1 MAKASNENSEK
12 QKALDLVLTQI
23 DRNFG
28 KGTIM
33 RLGDAGRMKVETIPT
48 GALTLDLAL
57 GGGLPR
63 GRVIEIYGPESSGK
77 TTVALH
83 AIAEVQKT
91 GGIAAFVDAE
101 HALDPVYAANLGV
114 DIENLLVS
122 QPDTGEAALE
132 IVDQLIRSNA
142 IDLVVID
149 SVAALVPRAEIEGE
163 MGDAH
168 VGLQARL
175 MSQALRKITGSIGK
189 TGCSVVFLN
198 QLRQKIGISYGNPET
213 TTGGNALKFYA
224 SVRLDIRRIQTLKKG
239 TEEYGIR
246 AKVKVA
252 KNKVAPPFRI
262 GEFDVIFGK
271 GISSMG
277 CIMDLAEETGIVTR
291 RGAWYSYNGDNIA
304 QGRDNAVKYMED
316 NPEFAQDVER
326 QVREKLELGVPVS
339 ATSVLPVDKE
349 ADDSDDFSE
358 PAAEVEMEPGEASP
372 EVSEEVPESAAADAA
387 SSNGTTSTRGRRSS
401 RRKSS
406 S

>member
-1 MAKASNENSEK
+1 MAPKNSDISEK
-12 QKALDLVLTQI
+12 QKALTLVLNQI
-23 DRNFG
+23 ERNFG
-28 KGTIM
+28 KGSIM
-33 RLGDAGRMKVETIPT
+33 RLGEASRMQIETIPT

-57 GGGLPR
+57 GGGLPK

-83 AIAEVQKT
+83 AVAEVQKS
-91 GGIAAFVDAE
+91 GGVAAFVDAE
-101 HALDPVYAANLGV
+101 HALDPVYAKALGV
-114 DIENLLVS
+114 NIDELLVS
-122 QPDTGEAALE
+122 QPDTGEMGLE
-132 IVDQLIRSNA
+132 VVDQLVRSSA
-142 IDLVVID
+142 IDVVVVD

-189 TGCSVVFLN
+189 SQCTVIFLN

-262 GEFDVIFGK
+262 AEFDILFGQ
-271 GISSMG
+271 GISTLG
-277 CIMDLAEETGIVTR
+277 CLVDLAEQTGVITR
-291 RGAWYSYNGDNIA
+291 KGAWYSYDGDNIG
-304 QGRDNAVKYMED
+304 QGRDNTITRLLED
-316 NPEFAQDVER
+316 SAFAAKVEA
-326 QVREKLELGVPVS
+326 QVREKLAINGAPTAIEDP
-339 ATSVLPVDKE
+339 DE
-349 ADDSDDFSE
+349 DMDDDDGLE
-358 PAAEVEMEPGEASP
+358 DEDEI
-372 EVSEEVPESAAADAA
+372 
-387 SSNGTTSTRGRRSS
+387 
-401 RRKSS
+401 
-406 S
+406 

>member
-1 MAKASNENSEK
+1 MAKSTNDGSEK
-12 QKALDLVLTQI
+12 QKALDIVLSQI

-33 RLGDAGRMKVETIPT
+33 RLGDASRMKVETIPT

-77 TTVALH
+77 TTLALH
-83 AIAEVQKT
+83 ALAEVQKK

-101 HALDPVYAANLGV
+101 HALDPIYAERLGV
-114 DIENLLVS
+114 DIDNLLVS
-122 QPDTGEAALE
+122 QPDTGEAGLE
-132 IVDQLIRSNA
+132 IVDQLVRSNA
-142 IDLVVID
+142 IELVVID

-163 MGDAH
+163 MGDTH

-189 TGCSVVFLN
+189 TGCSVIFLN

-239 TEEYGIR
+239 TDEIGIR

-252 KNKVAPPFRI
+252 KNKVAPPFKI
-262 GEFDVIFGK
+262 AEFDVMFGE
-271 GISSMG
+271 GISSLG
-277 CIMDLAEETGIVTR
+277 CLLDLAESHDIITR
-291 RGAWYSYNGDNIA
+291 RGAWYSYNGENLA
-304 QGRDNAVKYMED
+304 QGRDNTVQYMKES
-316 NPEFAQDVER
+316 PEFTATIEK
-326 QVREKLELGVPVS
+326 QVRVQLGLDSSEAPETNKAEENGASTASVDDMGNGS
-339 ATSVLPVDKE
+339 GASSTATS
-349 ADDSDDFSE
+349 
-358 PAAEVEMEPGEASP
+358 
-372 EVSEEVPESAAADAA
+372 
-387 SSNGTTSTRGRRSS
+387 SSSSSSRSS
-401 RRKSS
+401 RKKSS

>member
-1 MAKASNENSEK
+1 MASKKNDSSEK
-12 QKALDLVLTQI
+12 QKALSMVLSQI
-23 DRNFG
+23 ERNYG
-28 KGTIM
+28 KGSIM
-33 RLGDAGRMKVETIPT
+33 RLGEASRMQVETIPT

-57 GGGLPR
+57 GGGLPK

-83 AIAEVQKT
+83 AVAEVQRT
-91 GGIAAFVDAE
+91 GGVAAFVDAE
-101 HALDPVYAANLGV
+101 HALDPVYARALGV
-114 DIENLLVS
+114 NIDELLVS
-122 QPDTGEAALE
+122 QPDTGEMGLE
-132 IVDQLIRSNA
+132 IVDQLVRSSA
-142 IDLVVID
+142 IDVVVID

-189 TGCSVVFLN
+189 SQCTVIFLN

-262 GEFDVIFGK
+262 AEFDILFGQ
-271 GISSMG
+271 GISTLG
-277 CIMDLAEETGIVTR
+277 CLVDLAEQTGVITR
-291 RGAWYSYNGDNIA
+291 KGAWYSYAGDNIG
-304 QGRDNAVKYMED
+304 QGRDNTVLRLMED
-316 NPEFAQDVER
+316 AAFAAQIEA
-326 QVREKLELGVPVS
+326 QVREKLAINGAPV
-339 ATSVLPVDKE
+339 T
-349 ADDSDDFSE
+349 DDDDL
-358 PAAEVEMEPGEASP
+358 
-372 EVSEEVPESAAADAA
+372 EEDLEDDDI
-387 SSNGTTSTRGRRSS
+387 
-401 RRKSS
+401 
-406 S
+406 